1 MQGEVGVVHGV
12 GDREARCERAD
23 ADVERD
29 VYDQMAD
36 ADVFIQMHQVGE
48 GRRELRPAVERVH
61 AQQEEDSAGARVHGR
76 QLGPFC
82 LLKRRLHAAQQFH
95 DDILPVRLDEDVAA
109 ADADLDDG
117 KTALSFVFFEVFAG
131 FILEPAAVVQS
142 RVAVR
147 VDDVLHLLQVI
158 AAHSGLAPGQQ
169 QQDEEQEQQACDEVL
184 RVGIEERLDAP
195 VLVEALI
202 VERCIV
208 ENAGWPD
215 EADLFVEDGQQFWLH
230 LVGDADGDVLRG
242 GDDAVRD
249 ELREIPLPDVVLRR
263 LLP

>member
-1 MQGEVGVVHGV
+1 MM
-12 GDREARCERAD
+12 CC
-23 ADVERD
+23 
-29 VYDQMAD
+29 
-36 ADVFIQMHQVGE
+36 I
-48 GRRELRPAVERVH
+48 
-61 AQQEEDSAGARVHGR
+61 
-76 QLGPFC
+76 C
-82 LLKRRLHAAQQFH
+82 
-95 DDILPVRLDEDVAA
+95 
-109 ADADLDDG
+109 
-117 KTALSFVFFEVFAG
+117 
-131 FILEPAAVVQS
+131 S
-142 RVAVR
+142 R
-147 VDDVLHLLQVI
+147 I

-195 VLVEALI
+195 VLIEALI